1 MPIKLSGTLK
11 SVGSGASSNDLVALF
26 TESTG
31 INHQFTFGAPPD
43 LPKITAKVELTFDT
57 EDQLT
62 GTSSIIGTIGDSEV
76 NLALG
81 NGPTIK
87 GTLEVSIGVV
97 SSFNENGQWAST

>member
-1 MPIKLSGTLK
+1 MPTKLSGTLK
-11 SVGSGASSNDLVALF
+11 SVGSGASSNYLVALF
-26 TESTG
+26 TEPIG
-31 INHQFTFGAPPD
+31 INHQFTFGAPRD

-62 GTSSIIGTIGDSEV
+62 GTRFISGAIGDSEV

-87 GTLEVSIGVV
+87 GTLEVSNGEE
-97 SSFNENGQWAST
+97 SSINGNGQWAST